1 MAAPSP
7 EPSITADSPAQAWG
21 QVCSEHRPCV
31 LEEVRATSLKSMSLM
46 ALKERADGKFRD
58 RSGARM
64 APSRPEITAAMG
76 PSASPAGRA

>member
-7 EPSITADSPAQAWG
+7 EPSITSNSPAQAWD

-31 LEEVRATSLKSMSLM
+31 LEEVRATSLKSVSLM

-58 RSGARM
+58 RSGGQD
-64 APSRPEITAAMG
+64 G
-76 PSASPAGRA
+76 PQPP